1 MAAITGRFTAL
12 EDVSVFTVDANNV
25 KALFR
30 SATLEVTA
38 DEIDVTALL
47 DAWKKRE
54 YGTYDWRVTCS
65 KLISASP
72 VLMES
77 MISGGTI
84 LVSFATDAGFNF
96 LGTGMISG
104 APLNVDNPMTEDIT
118 ILSAGASPVITF
130 V

>member
-1 MAAITGRFTAL
+1 M
-12 EDVSVFTVDANNV
+12 SVFSVDGNDISGI
-25 KALFR
+25 FR
-30 SATLEVTA
+30 SGTLEVTA

-47 DAWKKRE
+47 DTWKKRE

-65 KLISASP
+65 KLIETSP

-84 LVSFATDAGFNF
+84 IVSFATTAGFDF
-96 LGTGMISG
+96 IGTGMISG

-118 ILSAGASPVITF
+118 ILSAGDSPTITF
-130 V
+130 A

>member
-12 EDVSVFTVDANNV
+12 EDVSIFKIGADSIAG
-25 KALFR
+25 LFR

-47 DAWKKRE
+47 DTWKKRE

-65 KLISASP
+65 MLIQTSP
-72 VLMES
+72 VLMET
-77 MISGGTI
+77 MISGGTCV
-84 LVSFATDAGFNF
+84 VSFKTDAGFNF

-118 ILSAGASPVITF
+118 ILSAGASPTISF

>member
-1 MAAITGRFTAL
+1 MEITA
-12 EDVSVFTVDANNV
+12 E
-25 KALFR
+25 
-30 SATLEVTA
+30 
-38 DEIDVTALL
+38 EIDVTALL

-65 KLISASP
+65 KLIATSP

-84 LVSFATDAGFNF
+84 VVSIATDAGFDF
-96 LGTGMISG
+96 IGTGMITG
-104 APLNVDNPMTEDIT
+104 APMALDNPMKEDIT
-118 ILSAGASPVITF
+118 VLSAGNAPTITF